1 MKTINH
7 WQNKVV
13 TVICYLYMLL
23 FTYAAFS
30 KLLDFINFKVQLG
43 QSPLLSAFV
52 EYISWAVPV
61 TELLIVVL
69 LAIPRFRL
77 IGLFASFSLMI
88 MFTAYIY
95 IILNYSS
102 FIPCS
107 CGGILEKLGW
117 KEHLLFNLVFVLLA
131 VIGILILRK
140 CEQEIYSSLSSK
152 VTVASLFIAAFCSI
166 GLVVGLFLMSENI
179 THYSNNFIRRFPHFP
194 AVKTHDTN
202 LQFNSFYIAGTD
214 TDKVYL
220 GSSTAQLLVTV
231 LDSTLQKK
239 TEYHIELD
247 RKDLPFR
254 AVTLRVE
261 PPYFYVSDG
270 TVPCVFRGNI
280 SDWKARLIKTG
291 SEYFTLAEP
300 IDSTTMIV
308 RTQKRGSA
316 ESIVGRM
323 NLKDSS
329 KTILNTNIL
338 EKQIDGLFDTDG
350 HLVYSKQLKRFIY
363 VYAYRNQYTV
373 VDRNLKID
381 YRGNTIDTISHAK
394 LEIVNIDSHGVKKLG
409 KPALIVNKGCSI
421 FNNLL
426 FINSG
431 IPGRYESVKK
441 WKQASIIDLYSVP
454 ENSYLLSFYIYD
466 EDNKKV
472 KNFAVQD
479 NLLYAL
485 IGNRLI
491 SYKFRASIANNYRK
505 TDKNVE

>member
-1 MKTINH
+1 MKTIIH

-13 TVICYLYMLL
+13 RVICYLYMLL
-23 FTYAAFS
+23 FTYAAFG
-30 KLLDFINFKVQLG
+30 KLLDFVNFKVQLG
-43 QSPLLSAFV
+43 QSPLLSAFA

-61 TELLIVVL
+61 TELIIVVL

-77 IGLFASFSLMI
+77 IGLFASFNLMV

-107 CGGILEKLGW
+107 CGGILEKLDW
-117 KEHLLFNLVFVLLA
+117 KEHLLFNLVFILLA

-140 CEQEIYSSLSSK
+140 GEQEIYRSLSSK
-152 VTVASLFIAAFCSI
+152 ETVASLFISTFCSI

-179 THYSNNFIRRFPHFP
+179 TRYSNNFIRRFPHFP

-231 LDSTLQKK
+231 FDSTLQKK

-247 RKDLPFR
+247 RKYLPFR

-270 TVPCVFRGNI
+270 TVPCVFKGNI

-316 ESIVGRM
+316 ESIIGRM
-323 NLKDSS
+323 NLQDNSE
-329 KTILNTNIL
+329 TILNPKIL

-350 HLVYSKQLKRFIY
+350 HLVYSKQLKCFVY
-363 VYAYRNQYTV
+363 LYAYRNQFTV
-373 VDRNLKID
+373 ADRNLTID
-381 YRGNTIDTISHAK
+381 LRGNTIDTMSHAK
-394 LEIVNIDSHGVKKLG
+394 LEIVTIDNRGVKKLG

-431 IPGRYESVKK
+431 IPGRYESVKM
-441 WKQASIIDLYSVP
+441 WKKASIIDLYSIP

-466 EDNKKV
+466 EDEKKM

-485 IGNRLI
+485 IGNRLV
-491 SYKFRASIANNYRK
+491 SYKFRTSISNSYRK
-505 TDKNVE
+505 IVK

>member
-1 MKTINH
+1 MKTIIH

-13 TVICYLYMLL
+13 RVICYLYMLL
-23 FTYAAFS
+23 FTYAAFG
-30 KLLDFINFKVQLG
+30 KLLDFVNFKVQLG

-77 IGLFASFSLMI
+77 IGLFASFSLMV

-117 KEHLLFNLVFVLLA
+117 KEHLLFNVVFVLLA

-140 CEQEIYSSLSSK
+140 REQEIYSSLSSK
-152 VTVASLFIAAFCSI
+152 VTVASLFIATFCSI

-231 LDSTLQKK
+231 FDSTLQKK
-239 TEYHIELD
+239 TEFHIELD

-270 TVPCVFRGNI
+270 TVPCVFKGNI

-316 ESIVGRM
+316 ESIIGRM
-323 NLKDSS
+323 NLQDDSE
-329 KTILNTNIL
+329 TILNPKIL

-350 HLVYSKQLKRFIY
+350 HLVYSKQLKRFVY
-363 VYAYRNQYTV
+363 LYAYRNQFTV
-373 VDRNLKID
+373 ADRNLTID
-381 YRGNTIDTISHAK
+381 FRGNTIDTMSHAK
-394 LEIVNIDSHGVKKLG
+394 LEIVTIDNHGVKKLG

-431 IPGRYESVKK
+431 IPGRYESLKM
-441 WKQASIIDLYSVP
+441 WKQASIIDLYSIP

-466 EDNKKV
+466 EDEKKM
-472 KNFAVQD
+472 KNFVVQD

-485 IGNRLI
+485 IGNRLV
-491 SYKFRASIANNYRK
+491 SYKFRTSIATNYHK
-505 TDKNVE
+505 IAQNIK